1 MAPMILTTKY
11 IHTDEHYYEI
21 VRKNIKKYRL
31 EKKYSQQNLADVA
44 GITRQYIT
52 DIENPNRN
60 KHVTIAILGRITDA
74 LQIDITKFFIE

>member
-1 MAPMILTTKY
+1 MILTTKY

-31 EKKYSQQNLADVA
+31 ERKYSQQNLADVA

-60 KHVTIAILGRITDA
+60 KHVTIAILGRIADA
-74 LQIDITKFFIE
+74 LQIDITNFFIE

>member
-1 MAPMILTTKY
+1 MVPVILTTKY

-31 EKKYSQQNLADVA
+31 EKKYSQQNLADIA

-60 KHVTIAILGRITDA
+60 KHVTIAILGRIADA
-74 LQIDITKFFIE
+74 LQVDITKFFIE

>member
-1 MAPMILTTKY
+1 MILTTKY

-31 EKKYSQQNLADVA
+31 EKKYSQQNLADEA

-60 KHVTIAILGRITDA
+60 KHVTIAILGRIADA
-74 LQIDITKFFIE
+74 LQVDITKFFIE

>member
-1 MAPMILTTKY
+1 MILTTKY

-44 GITRQYIT
+44 GITT

-60 KHVTIAILGRITDA
+60 KHVTIAILGRIADA
-74 LQIDITKFFIE
+74 LQVDITKFFIE

>member
-1 MAPMILTTKY
+1 MILTTKY

-60 KHVTIAILGRITDA
+60 KHVTIAILGRIADA
-74 LQIDITKFFIE
+74 LQVDITKFCIE

>member
-1 MAPMILTTKY
+1 MILTTKY

-52 DIENPNRN
+52 NIENPNRN
-60 KHVTIAILGRITDA
+60 KHVTIAILGRIADA
-74 LQIDITKFFIE
+74 LQVDITKFFIE

>member
-1 MAPMILTTKY
+1 MISVILTTKY

-60 KHVTIAILGRITDA
+60 KHVTIAILGRIADA
-74 LQIDITKFFIE
+74 LQVDITKFFIE

>member
-1 MAPMILTTKY
+1 MILTTKY

-60 KHVTIAILGRITDA
+60 KHVTIAILGRIADA
-74 LQIDITKFFIE
+74 LQIDITNFFIE

>member
-60 KHVTIAILGRITDA
+60 KHVIIAILGRIADA
-74 LQIDITKFFIE
+74 LQVDITKFFIE

>member
-1 MAPMILTTKY
+1 MVSVILTTKC

-60 KHVTIAILGRITDA
+60 KHVTIAILGRIADA
-74 LQIDITKFFIE
+74 LQVDITKFFIE

>member
-1 MAPMILTTKY
+1 MVSVILTTKY

-44 GITRQYIT
+44 GITKQ

-60 KHVTIAILGRITDA
+60 KHVTIAILGRIADA
-74 LQIDITKFFIE
+74 LQVDITKFFIE

>member
-1 MAPMILTTKY
+1 MILTTKY

-60 KHVTIAILGRITDA
+60 KHVTIAILGRIADA
-74 LQIDITKFFIE
+74 LQVDITKFFIE

>member
-1 MAPMILTTKY
+1 MVSLILTTKY

-60 KHVTIAILGRITDA
+60 KQVTIAILGRIADA
-74 LQIDITKFFIE
+74 LQVDITKFFIE

>member
-1 MAPMILTTKY
+1 MVSVILTTKY

-60 KHVTIAILGRITDA
+60 KHVTIAILGRIADA
-74 LQIDITKFFIE
+74 LQVDITKFFIK

>member
-1 MAPMILTTKY
+1 MVSVILTTKY

-31 EKKYSQQNLADVA
+31 EKNYSQQNLADVA

-60 KHVTIAILGRITDA
+60 KHVTIAILGRIADA

>member
-1 MAPMILTTKY
+1 MILTTKY

-31 EKKYSQQNLADVA
+31 EKNYSQQNLADVA

-60 KHVTIAILGRITDA
+60 KHVTIAILGRIADA

>member
-1 MAPMILTTKY
+1 MILTTKY

-52 DIENPNRN
+52 DIENRNRN
-60 KHVTIAILGRITDA
+60 KHVTIAILGRIADA
-74 LQIDITKFFIE
+74 LQVDITKFFIE

>member
-1 MAPMILTTKY
+1 MVPLILTTKY

-52 DIENPNRN
+52 NIENPNRN
-60 KHVTIAILGRITDA
+60 KHVTIAILGRIADA
-74 LQIDITKFFIE
+74 LQVDITKFFIE

>member
-1 MAPMILTTKY
+1 MILTTKY

-52 DIENPNRN
+52 DIKNPNRN
-60 KHVTIAILGRITDA
+60 KHVTIAILGRIADA
-74 LQIDITKFFIE
+74 LQVDITKFFIE

>member
-1 MAPMILTTKY
+1 MILTTKY

-44 GITRQYIT
+44 GITKQ

-60 KHVTIAILGRITDA
+60 KHVTIAILGRIADA
-74 LQIDITKFFIE
+74 LQVDITKFFIE

>member
-1 MAPMILTTKY
+1 MILTTKY

-60 KHVTIAILGRITDA
+60 KHVTIAILGRIADA
-74 LQIDITKFFIE
+74 LQVDITKFFIK

>member
-1 MAPMILTTKY
+1 MILTTKY

-21 VRKNIKKYRL
+21 VRKNIKKYSL

-52 DIENPNRN
+52 DIENRNRN
-60 KHVTIAILGRITDA
+60 KHVTIAILGRIADA
-74 LQIDITKFFIE
+74 LQVDITKFFIE

>member
-1 MAPMILTTKY
+1 MVSVILTTKY

-21 VRKNIKKYRL
+21 VRKNIKKYSL

-52 DIENPNRN
+52 DIENRNRN
-60 KHVTIAILGRITDA
+60 KHVTIAILGRIADA
-74 LQIDITKFFIE
+74 LQVDITKFFIE

>member
-1 MAPMILTTKY
+1 MVSVILTTKY

-52 DIENPNRN
+52 NIENPNRN
-60 KHVTIAILGRITDA
+60 KHVTIAILGRIADA
-74 LQIDITKFFIE
+74 LQVDITKFFIE

>member
-1 MAPMILTTKY
+1 MVSVILTTKY

-52 DIENPNRN
+52 NIENPNRN
-60 KHVTIAILGRITDA
+60 KLVTIAILGRIADA
-74 LQIDITKFFIE
+74 LQVDITKFFIE

>member
-1 MAPMILTTKY
+1 MVPVILTTKY

-60 KHVTIAILGRITDA
+60 KHVTIAILGRIADA
-74 LQIDITKFFIE
+74 LQVDITKFFIE

>member
-1 MAPMILTTKY
+1 MVPVILTTKY

-60 KHVTIAILGRITDA
+60 KHVTIAILGRIADA
-74 LQIDITKFFIE
+74 LQVDITKFFLE

>member
-1 MAPMILTTKY
+1 MVSVILTTKY

-52 DIENPNRN
+52 DIENRNRN
-60 KHVTIAILGRITDA
+60 KHVTIAILGRIADA
-74 LQIDITKFFIE
+74 LQVDITKFFIE

>member
-1 MAPMILTTKY
+1 MVSVILTTKY

-52 DIENPNRN
+52 DIENTNRN
-60 KHVTIAILGRITDA
+60 KHVTIAILGRIADA
-74 LQIDITKFFIE
+74 LQVDITKFFIE